1 MPNTYTR
8 LQVHIVFAV
17 KHRNSL
23 ISARWRVEL
32 QKVITGIVNNRK
44 QKIFAIY
51 CMPNHVH
58 ILVGYTPDIVI
69 SDIVRDIKAG
79 SSKWINDRKLV
90 QGRFEWQT
98 GYSAFSVGYTGI
110 QDVINYILNQEEH
123 HKTRAFKDEN
133 VYLLKQAEVDFDER
147 FILSDI

>member
-1 MPNTYTR
+1 
-8 LQVHIVFAV
+8 
-17 KHRNSL
+17 
-23 ISARWRVEL
+23 VEL